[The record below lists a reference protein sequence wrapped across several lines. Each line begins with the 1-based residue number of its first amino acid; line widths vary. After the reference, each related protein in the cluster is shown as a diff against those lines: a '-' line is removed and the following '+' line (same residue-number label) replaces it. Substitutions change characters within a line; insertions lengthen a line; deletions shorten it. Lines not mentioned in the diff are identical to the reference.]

1 MSSIRRESLEEGGSS
16 VHEPLTPSWQ
26 LMDARR
32 SGDSIRCVLDSV
44 RKLRV
49 LVVDDNHDCAD
60 SLSRLVNRWGYDVR
74 TAYDGAAALAL
85 MDIHQP
91 DVVLLDLSMPRMDG
105 CQMARQLRRHP
116 RFDQTR
122 LIAVTGWTDEAQRQ
136 LCDKVGF
143 DHYLLKPIELAS
155 LELLLFRER
164 HRLAQAGQEV
174 EKTHETGGTG
184 VMAERKS
191 AFLRVDSAVC
201 P

>member
-1 MSSIRRESLEEGGSS
+1 MSSIRRESLGKDESS
-16 VHEPLTPSWQ
+16 VHEPPAPSEQ
-26 LMDARR
+26 VMDARR
-32 SGDSIRCVLDSV
+32 GGDSVRCFLDSV

-49 LVVDDNHDCAD
+49 LVVDDDHDCAD
-60 SLSRLVNRWGYDVR
+60 SLSRLVNRWGYNAR

-85 MDIHQP
+85 MGVHQP

-105 CQMARQLRRHP
+105 CHMARQLRQQP

-136 LCDKVGF
+136 LCDKAGF

-155 LELLLFRER
+155 LELLLFREGY
-164 HRLAQAGQEV
+164 RLAQAGQEV
-174 EKTHETGGTG
+174 EKSHETGGTV
-184 VMAERKS
+184 VMAEGKS
-191 AFLRVDSAVC
+191 AFLKVDSAVC